1 MKIALVSLQFEE
13 TATGG
18 GGVHVKNICEQFLKE
33 GHNVTLISIHTEK
46 TLNNVQLVDWDVPFS
61 IQSRGNLI
69 VVRFL
74 IDKNISQPYVGEK
87 NVELNRIERFAKAA
101 IKWIKNENYE
111 FDVINLHGHHI
122 LPGLMAKELKSEK
135 TKVVSTIHALEST
148 FISQKGESLGS
159 FNATQEVLAKLR
171 RWEGMSRFADFIIV
185 NSPTVHDDFQEILK
199 GQNVDVEKFT
209 GKIKLIS
216 SGCNE
221 NFRMSDEEIKQK
233 LSQVPEKINL
243 VTFCR
248 IDPSKGIEYS
258 INGAK
263 AAARLCSCK
272 LCLFIVG
279 IPASDEYLKSLY
291 SELEEMPENLEI
303 KFKLFNAISP
313 PKEKKKI
320 LDNKHIYILPT
331 LKEPFG
337 MSIIE
342 ASARGN
348 LIISTD
354 STGPKYMTLGEND
367 EHFDW
372 GITTDYGVLAKITED
387 HHTNLANNIGKAIV
401 WTIDN
406 WQRCAQSVL
415 AFNKK
420 IKQKWTWEGIG
431 KQYLAL
437 FQRR

>member
-46 TLNNVQLVDWDVPFS
+46 TLTKAQLQDWYVPFS
-61 IQSRGNLI
+61 IQNRENLS

-74 IDKNISQPYVGEK
+74 IDRDISHPYEGEK
-87 NVELNRIERFAKAA
+87 NVELNRIERFADAV
-101 IKWIKNENYE
+101 IKWIKMKHNE
-111 FDVINLHGHHI
+111 FDIINLHGHHI
-122 LPGLMAKELKSEK
+122 LPGLMAKELKPMGIK
-135 TKVVSTIHALEST
+135 IVSTIHSLEST

-159 FNATQEVLAKLR
+159 FDATQDILTKLR
-171 RWEGMSRFADFIIV
+171 KWEGLSHYADFIIV
-185 NSPTVHDDFQEILK
+185 NSPTVRDEFQKILNS
-199 GQNVDVEKFT
+199 QNVNVDKVAD
-209 GKIKLIS
+209 KIKLIS

-221 NFRMSDEEIKQK
+221 DFLMNDKEIIQK
-233 LSQVPEKINL
+233 LSQVPETIKL

-263 AAARLCSCK
+263 AASRLCPHQ
-272 LCLFIVG
+272 LCLSVIG
-279 IPASDEYLKSLY
+279 IPSSNEYLEKIH
-291 SELEEMPENLEI
+291 SELDDIPDNLEI
-303 KFKLFNAISP
+303 KFEFLTAISS
-313 PKEKKKI
+313 PKEKKEI

-348 LIISTD
+348 MIVSTN
-354 STGPKYMTLGEND
+354 STGPQYIMLS
-367 EHFDW
+367 EHDTHFNW
-372 GITTDYGVLAKITED
+372 GIVTDNGVLTNITEN
-387 HHTNLANNIGKAIV
+387 HHTNLANNIGRAIV

-406 WQRCAQSVL
+406 WQSCTQRVL

-420 IKQKWTWEGIG
+420 IRKKWTWERIG
-431 KQYLAL
+431 KQYLEL
-437 FQRR
+437 FRK